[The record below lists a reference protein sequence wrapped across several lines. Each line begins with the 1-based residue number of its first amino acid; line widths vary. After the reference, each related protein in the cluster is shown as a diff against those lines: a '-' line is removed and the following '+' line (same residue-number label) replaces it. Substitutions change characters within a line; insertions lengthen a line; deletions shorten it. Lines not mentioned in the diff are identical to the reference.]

1 MKKLLLL
8 FAGFLVCG
16 ALGVWGVGSYLSKSD
31 NHRITM
37 PDIGFESVAY
47 GRTHGSFLDAGS
59 RQQCAL
65 LLHGVHADRT
75 SMIDRAKFL
84 KTLGISSLA
93 IDLQAHGETEG
104 EQISFGY
111 FESEDAYHGLRY
123 LKTVA
128 GCHQVIAIGV
138 SLGGAATL
146 LGKTAVEADALV
158 LESVFPTIEE
168 AVADRI
174 EARLG
179 PVGRLLAPLLYGQIP
194 LRIGVP
200 IEKLRPIESLK
211 SLQIPVLV
219 IGGSQDLSTKVSE
232 TRRMYQTIHSPKQL
246 WIVEGAIHQDIYR
259 YDPPG
264 YESRLRQFIQTML

>member
-8 FAGFLVCG
+8 FSGVLVCG
-16 ALGVWGVGSYLSKSD
+16 ALIVWLTGSYLSKSA
-31 NHRITM
+31 NHAITM
-37 PDIGFESVAY
+37 PNIGFESVAY

-84 KTLGISSLA
+84 KTLGISTLA

-111 FESEDAYHGLRY
+111 FEAEDAYNGLLY
-123 LKTVA
+123 LKKVA
-128 GCHQVIAIGV
+128 GCHKVIANGV

-168 AVADRI
+168 AVADRL

-179 PVGRLLAPLLYGQIP
+179 PIGRMLAPLLYGQIP

-219 IGGSQDLSTKVSE
+219 IGGSKDLSTKLSE
-232 TRRMYQTIHSPKQL
+232 TKRMYQTIKSPKQL
-246 WIVEGAIHQDIYR
+246 WIVEGAAHQDIYR
-259 YDPPG
+259 YDPLG